1 MRLSL
6 LVIYILLLSSCKIK
20 FHDTENTNLTP
31 LARVENNFLYY
42 NDLIL
47 DENNQ
52 DSSKMIQNQINEWI
66 KKEVILLHAYNN
78 VNKRDLINKK
88 IKKYENDLILY
99 EYENDLISNKT
110 DFSISDFEIEN
121 YYAENIK
128 DFILASEIV
137 RCLYSKIP
145 LEAPEL
151 IKFKTLIS
159 KYPKSSLD
167 EIKSYSFQF
176 SEKHFLDDSIWIE
189 FNELIANTPLIDIED
204 NISFLKYNKFLETS
218 DENYYYFINIIE
230 YKLSGDVSP
239 LSFESDIIKAILLNK
254 KKKFLLNKLQDSIYL
269 KFVDQIDYEIF

>member
-47 DENNQ
+47 DDNNQ

-121 YYAENIK
+121 YYAQNIK

-145 LEAPEL
+145 LEAPDL

-189 FNELIANTPLIDIED
+189 FNELIANTPLIAIED

-218 DENYYYFINIIE
+218 DENYYYFINIID